1 MQDDYVPVEGSP
13 GLVRDKATGAIIN
26 TDKSGLQAAKARKL
40 AQRQDKERLNK
51 LENDVSE
58 IKRLLEKFVNDNG

>member
-40 AQRQDKERLNK
+40 AQKQDKERLNK

>member
-26 TDKSGLQAAKARKL
+26 TDKLGLQAAKARKL
-40 AQRQDKERLNK
+40 AQRQDKERLSK

>member
-40 AQRQDKERLNK
+40 AQKQDRDRLNK
-51 LENDVSE
+51 LENDVSD
-58 IKRLLEKFVNDNG
+58 IKRLLEKLVNDN

>member
-26 TDKSGLQAAKARKL
+26 TDKSGLDAARARKI
-40 AQRQDKERLNK
+40 AQKQDKERLSK

-58 IKRLLEKFVNDNG
+58 IKRLLEKLVNDNG

>member
-40 AQRQDKERLNK
+40 AQKQDKERLNK
-51 LENDVSE
+51 LENDVSD
-58 IKRLLEKFVNDNG
+58 IKRLLEKLVNDN

>member
-1 MQDDYVPVEGSP
+1 MQDDYVSVEGSP

-26 TDKSGLQAAKARKL
+26 TDKSGLDAARARKI
-40 AQRQDKERLNK
+40 AQKQDKERLSK

-58 IKRLLEKFVNDNG
+58 IKRLLEKLVNDNG

>member
-26 TDKSGLQAAKARKL
+26 TDKSGLQAAKARKI
-40 AQRQDKERLNK
+40 AQKQDRERLNK
-51 LENDVSE
+51 LENDVSD
-58 IKRLLEKFVNDNG
+58 IKRLLEKLVNDN

>member
-26 TDKSGLQAAKARKL
+26 TDKSGLQAAKARKI
-40 AQRQDKERLNK
+40 AQKQDRERLNK
-51 LENDVSE
+51 LEDDVSD
-58 IKRLLEKFVNDNG
+58 IKRLLEKLVNDN